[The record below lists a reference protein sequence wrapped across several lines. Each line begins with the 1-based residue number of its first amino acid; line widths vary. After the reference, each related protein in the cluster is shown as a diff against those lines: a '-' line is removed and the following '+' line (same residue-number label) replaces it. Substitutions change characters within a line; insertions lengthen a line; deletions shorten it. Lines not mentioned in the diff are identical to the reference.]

1 MCVVSPKK
9 LLGRAGWHPPLPSPP
24 SAGEGVVRSASLDRK
39 LPQAARATLPGV
51 ASRGQGALLASSASA
66 PMGLHGDGGAPAAG
80 AGPRRSGGLRGS
92 VAVFA
97 AVAAVFT
104 VTLPRSLPGGDSG
117 KVLAGRAPPSPLS
130 PSRGSVQGS
139 EFENCPLSGSGSLA
153 SCVLELSRFRDFQLI
168 KLNTCPLAADHF
180 YFPFLFGP

>member
-1 MCVVSPKK
+1 MCVVSPRK
-9 LLGRAGWHPPLPSPP
+9 LLGRAGAHPPLPPPP

-39 LPQAARATLPGV
+39 PPQAARASLPGV
-51 ASRGQGALLASSASA
+51 PSRGRAVLPASSASV
-66 PMGLHGDGGAPAAG
+66 PMGLHGDGGPPAAR

-130 PSRGSVQGS
+130 PSRGLSAGFRVPELPSFGFWIFGLLCS
-139 EFENCPLSGSGSLA
+139 RAVPL
-153 SCVLELSRFRDFQLI
+153 
-168 KLNTCPLAADHF
+168 P
-180 YFPFLFGP
+180 